1 VNRSDRVPTTP
12 QKPTGARGEIVPGGL
27 LTNPRQMPTS
37 SSMSE
42 MKAQEKS
49 AYEKWA
55 EEKMKWWEDEHKRL
69 NTFLSKL
76 EDDWSKQRE
85 DSLRELEEEI
95 SRIKHESLLNK
106 KLSGTLTGFDNV
118 SK

>member
-1 VNRSDRVPTTP
+1 M
-12 QKPTGARGEIVPGGL
+12 
-27 LTNPRQMPTS
+27 TNSRAMPMS
-37 SSMSE
+37 SSMAE
-42 MKAQEKS
+42 MKVQEKS

-55 EEKMKWWEDEHKRL
+55 EEKMRWWEDEHKRL

-76 EDDWSKQRE
+76 EEDWTKQRE

-95 SRIKHESLLNK
+95 ARIKHESLLNK

-118 SK
+118 NK